1 MQKNIIITGAA
12 GNLGQVVVKE
22 LVNEGYH
29 IIAIL
34 GPHDKPERMTN
45 DKVERYSLDLSSEA
59 EVEKFF
65 KEIKQ
70 KHNEIHGGIMIA
82 GGFAMGGIK
91 DSDGESIKKMYSL
104 NFETAYFMAR
114 QLFIHMEKQENGG
127 NIIFVGAK
135 PAFTPSLSKIML
147 PYALSKSLLFRLA
160 EAINEDT
167 NESGVSASVIV
178 PGTIDTPAN
187 RKAMPDADFSK
198 WVSREAL
205 AHTMKFIFSETGNNL
220 RENVIKVYNKS

>member
-12 GNLGQVVVKE
+12 GNLGQVVVNE
-22 LVNEGYH
+22 LVKEGYH
-29 IIAIL
+29 IIATL
-34 GPHDKPERMTN
+34 GPNDKPERITN
-45 DKVERYSLDLSSEA
+45 DKVDKYPLDLSSEA

-65 KEIKQ
+65 RQLNQ
-70 KHNEIHGGIMIA
+70 KHSHIHGGIMIA
-82 GGFAMGGIK
+82 GGFAMGGIE
-91 DSDGESIKKMYSL
+91 DSDGEAIRKMYSL

-114 QLFIHMEKQENGG
+114 QLFLQMEKQETGG
-127 NIIFVGAK
+127 KVIFIGAK

-167 NESGVSASVIV
+167 NTTGVSASVIV
-178 PGTIDTPAN
+178 PGTIDTPVN
-187 RKAMPDADFSK
+187 REAMPDADFSK

-205 AHTMKFIFSETGNNL
+205 ADTMKFILSETGDSL